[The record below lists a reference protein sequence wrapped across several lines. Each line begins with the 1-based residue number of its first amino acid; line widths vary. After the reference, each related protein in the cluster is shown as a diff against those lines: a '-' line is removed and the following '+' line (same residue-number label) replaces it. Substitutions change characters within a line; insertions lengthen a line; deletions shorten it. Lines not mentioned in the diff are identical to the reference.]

1 MWRFCV
7 IITRQLDR
15 RLPGNRLNTPIPFSF
30 HRCLLSALLAIAA
43 IITSGC
49 RELDS
54 YLLEDEV
61 RQQFPE
67 EIIPVRYMQIRDPD
81 LRPCDRFRAG
91 ETPAVRIQ
99 CIDTVDTLYLIEH
112 ETLKMAYKNQLDLK
126 PNQIFYQPFPGILPG
141 TYTAYLQRA
150 NKGPGPLDLK
160 HSACKFTV
168 LDK

>member
-15 RLPGNRLNTPIPFSF
+15 HLHGNSLNTPIPFSC
-30 HRCLLSALLAIAA
+30 HHCLLSALLVIAA

-49 RELDS
+49 RELDTF
-54 YLLEDEV
+54 LLEDKLSSH
-61 RQQFPE
+61 FSE

-81 LRPCDRFRAG
+81 LRPCDRFRAD
-91 ETPAVRIQ
+91 EVPAVRIQ

-112 ETLKMAYKNQLDLK
+112 ETLKMTYKYQLDLK

-168 LDK
+168 LRQ